1 MKAGSAVVVVLA
13 VALAAGCGHKG
24 GWEKTP
30 RGEYPFGEPEVPQ
43 VESEYRLA
51 VGDEIALVMP
61 FQEGFNAEVVVRP
74 DGMVTFPYVG
84 EVKAAGYTPTEL
96 DSLVSIEF
104 KEILV
109 EPDLSI
115 VVRKY
120 TDQLVFVLGEVSKPG
135 AYELVPGLKV
145 TGALSQAG
153 GPTNIAKLTDVV
165 LIRRLTPYEVEGKKV
180 DIERFFED
188 GDFKADAQLQS
199 YDIVYVP
206 RTKIGSMSVW
216 LDTFFRGWTQPL
228 ALIVRGYDLVLIHQR
243 LD

>member
-1 MKAGSAVVVVLA
+1 MKAGTAVVVVLA

-30 RGEYPFGEPEVPQ
+30 RGEYPFGKQEVPH
-43 VESEYRLA
+43 VDREYRLA
-51 VGDEIALVMP
+51 VGDEIALIMP
-61 FQEGFNAEVVVRP
+61 FQESFNAEVVVRP
-74 DGMVTFPYVG
+74 DGMVTFPFVG
-84 EVKAAGYTPTEL
+84 DVKAAGYTPTEL

-115 VVRKY
+115 LVRKY
-120 TDQLVFVLGEVSKPG
+120 TDQLVFVLGEVGRPG
-135 AYELVPGLKV
+135 AYELVSGITV

-153 GPTNIAKLTDVV
+153 GPTTIAKLTDVV
-165 LIRRLTPYEVEGKKV
+165 LIRRVTPYEVEGKKV
-180 DIERFFED
+180 NIERFFED
-188 GDFKADAQLQS
+188 GDFQADAHLQS

-228 ALIVRGYDLVLIHQR
+228 SLIVRGYDLALIGQR